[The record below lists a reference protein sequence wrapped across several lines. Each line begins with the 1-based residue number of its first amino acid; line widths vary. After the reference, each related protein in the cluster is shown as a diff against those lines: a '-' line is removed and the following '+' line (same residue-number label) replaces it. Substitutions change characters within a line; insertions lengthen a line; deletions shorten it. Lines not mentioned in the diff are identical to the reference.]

1 MKNQYSTQQ
10 LNQNLPEVLKQI
22 SQGNLIEI
30 TQSGEPFAVILSSSE
45 YQRLTA
51 RTSAGLTPHRHAE
64 HGDEP
69 KALRAELG
77 SAPVSSS
84 KSSFWKSL
92 QDFRSSNNLEELE
105 TETDV
110 FADVR
115 DRSSGREVN
124 F

>member
-1 MKNQYSTQQ
+1 MKEQYSTQQ
-10 LNQNLPEVLKQI
+10 LNQNLPEVLEQI
-22 SQGNLIEI
+22 SQGNSIEI
-30 TQSGEPFAVILSSSE
+30 TQAGEPFAVILSASE

-51 RTSAGLTPHRHAE
+51 
-64 HGDEP
+64 
-69 KALRAELG
+69 
-77 SAPVSSS
+77 S
-84 KSSFWKSL
+84 KSTFWSSL
-92 QDFRSSNNLEELE
+92 QEFYSHNDLEELE